1 MAKYYSL
8 LGGTTTD
15 TQIQVAKENQIVIH
29 EGPGAFT
36 IRYVIYKVEHDA
48 DGYMYHMINTDTKEI
63 HRTDILRPYSR
74 KFGIGMYYTD
84 TPPEFMDAFE
94 VTALAREA
102 EQKAQE
108 KAETQAR
115 AKTEHD
121 RIAAIGVERLERLMP
136 ADVKGV
142 IVAELNKTEYT
153 DHTYEYRETTNVR
166 TVILGF
172 SATPRN
178 GFRELRKAARN
189 LPETAYLTE
198 YNKDYEHRCPGFTLG
213 KSPYSGWSI
222 HKMTHYTREGFI
234 GRLAY
239 IAGNENNIRLTS
251 PKPEH
256 TQEQEQGQTSVQ
268 GDFILVDYSEKAVAL
283 FGDTKPIKDALHDLG
298 GRFNVRLTYRGEKR
312 AGWVFPKAK
321 EMQVRELIGMAE

>member
-94 VTALAREA
+94 VAALVAEA
-102 EQKAQE
+102 EQKAKE
-108 KAETQAR
+108 DTEAKVR
-115 AKTEHD
+115 AKAEHD
-121 RIAAIGVERLERLMP
+121 RIAAIGAERLRRIMP
-136 ADVKGV
+136 ADVLGV
-142 IVAELNKTEYT
+142 ILAELNIREYT
-153 DHTYEYRETTNVR
+153 DPSYECSDTRSIR

-172 SATPRN
+172 SATSRN
-178 GFRELRKAARN
+178 GFGELRKAARN
-189 LPETAYLTE
+189 LPETAHLTE
-198 YNKDYEHRCPGFTLG
+198 YNKDYEHRYPGFTLG
-213 KSPYSGWSI
+213 RSPYAGWSI
-222 HKMTHYTREGFI
+222 HKMNHYTREGFI
-234 GRLAY
+234 ERLA
-239 IAGNENNIRLTS
+239 
-251 PKPEH
+251 
-256 TQEQEQGQTSVQ
+256 
-268 GDFILVDYSEKAVAL
+268 
-283 FGDTKPIKDALHDLG
+283 
-298 GRFNVRLTYRGEKR
+298 
-312 AGWVFPKAK
+312 
-321 EMQVRELIGMAE
+321 